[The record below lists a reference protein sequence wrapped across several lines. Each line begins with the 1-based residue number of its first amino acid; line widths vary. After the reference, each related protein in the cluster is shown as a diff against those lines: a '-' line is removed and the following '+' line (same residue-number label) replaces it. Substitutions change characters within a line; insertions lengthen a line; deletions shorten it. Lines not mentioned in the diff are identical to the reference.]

1 MLTKSCVRFF
11 SPSRAALS
19 PILRDEYLTS
29 AIRTKKGEKAGSNQP
44 PACNLVHFKL
54 ELTPNYLINYLE
66 NTGSQSARYVSMPAP
81 SESSILP
88 KFLEKNDPENARP
101 ALISQHD
108 RSKILD
114 QRHLRYACIKLERFL
129 RNIFFQTIPLR
140 AVVISVMFKCSNG
153 LQ

>member
-29 AIRTKKGEKAGSNQP
+29 AIRTKKGEKPGSNQP
-44 PACNLVHFKL
+44 PARNLVHFKL
-54 ELTPNYLINYLE
+54 ELAPNYLLLTSKI
-66 NTGSQSARYVSMPAP
+66 PAP
-81 SESSILP
+81 DPLDMSPCLRRVRARSFHNFSMKTIL
-88 KFLEKNDPENARP
+88 KMQDQL
-101 ALISQHD
+101 SQHD
-108 RSKILD
+108 RCKILD

-129 RNIFFQTIPLR
+129 RDILFQTIPLR
-140 AVVISVMFKCSNG
+140 AVVISVMFNCSNG

>member
-11 SPSRAALS
+11 SPSRAALI

-29 AIRTKKGEKAGSNQP
+29 AIRTKKGEKPGSNQP

-66 NTGSQSARYVSMPAP
+66 NAGSQSARYVSMPAP

-101 ALISQHD
+101 AFSTWSEQNSRPKAFEVCLHQV
-108 RSKILD
+108 RT
-114 QRHLRYACIKLERFL
+114 
-129 RNIFFQTIPLR
+129 IFEGYFFPNYT
-140 AVVISVMFKCSNG
+140 VTCSCYLG
-153 LQ
+153 YVQVF